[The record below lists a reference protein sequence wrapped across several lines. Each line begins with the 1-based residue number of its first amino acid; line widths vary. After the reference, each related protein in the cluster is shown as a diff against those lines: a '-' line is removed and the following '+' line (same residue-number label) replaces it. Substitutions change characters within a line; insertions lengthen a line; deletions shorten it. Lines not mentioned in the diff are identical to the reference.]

1 MVEARAYTL
10 LFLVSITIAITIHMP
25 PLLRIALVLLGVL
38 AFKHAVT
45 EEEH

>member
-1 MVEARAYTL
+1 MAEVRAYTL
-10 LFLVSITIAITIHMP
+10 LFLISTTVAVTVHMP

-38 AFKHAVT
+38 AFKHAMT

>member
-1 MVEARAYTL
+1 MAEARAYTL
-10 LFLVSITIAITIHMP
+10 LFLVSITVAVTMNVS

-38 AFKHAVT
+38 AFKHAMT